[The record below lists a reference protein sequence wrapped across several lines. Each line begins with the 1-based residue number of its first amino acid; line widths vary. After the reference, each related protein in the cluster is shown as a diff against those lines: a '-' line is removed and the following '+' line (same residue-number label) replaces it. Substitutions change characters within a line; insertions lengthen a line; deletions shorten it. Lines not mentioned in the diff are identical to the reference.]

1 MTTAKKKP
9 PAKKAAAKKAAAKSP
24 AKSDA
29 QASETVVSEGLAVGD
44 TWSVEASE
52 SVEFTRPDG
61 SVAVVAPRAGVAR
74 FVVAAEGEYSAVVR
88 DESLT
93 IQVT

>member
-1 MTTAKKKP
+1 MTT
-9 PAKKAAAKKAAAKSP
+9 AKKAAAKRPAKKSAAKASAPAAEKAAGAG
-24 AKSDA
+24 
-29 QASETVVSEGLAVGD
+29 GLAVGD